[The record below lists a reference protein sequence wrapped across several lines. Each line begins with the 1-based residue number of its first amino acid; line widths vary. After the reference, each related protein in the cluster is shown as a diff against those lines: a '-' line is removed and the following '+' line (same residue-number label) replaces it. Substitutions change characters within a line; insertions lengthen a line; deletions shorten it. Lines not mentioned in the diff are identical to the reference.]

1 MGRKETSTTKPDSAS
16 ARKRAKSKTPSKAKA
31 KSRESW
37 WSRSAKN
44 ALRSSLAPY
53 RELAFGKGHINLN
66 LLRIFPNAGGVRIKR
81 TTAAGIASDLHTPK
95 KALDN
100 RKLFYLHGGGYV
112 GGSPKTHRT
121 LVSHMARA
129 LRAEALCIDYRK
141 APRHPYPEG
150 LRDAEAAWLAWQQ
163 RHPEAEHFI
172 AGDSAGGGLA
182 VALAFRIR
190 ERGTPPPK
198 GILLLSP
205 WLDVHMNN
213 PAIDDLEPLDP
224 MLRRDELIHYGELY
238 AGSHDRDEPGISPL
252 CGDLRGLP
260 PIVLQAGTHDLL
272 HPDACAFVEKA
283 SDAGVSITFDSWPK
297 MMHVWQAAP
306 VLPEAKE
313 ALSRLRKW
321 TDKLCA

>member
-1 MGRKETSTTKPDSAS
+1 MGRKATPTVKDSA
-16 ARKRAKSKTPSKAKA
+16 ARKRAKSKAPAKK
-31 KSRESW
+31 KSGESW

-53 RELAFGKGHINLN
+53 REIAFGKGHINLN

-81 TTAAGIASDLHTPK
+81 TKAAGIEADLHTPK

-121 LVSHMARA
+121 LVSHLARA
-129 LRAEALCIDYRK
+129 LSAETLCIDYRK

-163 RHPEAEHFI
+163 RHPEADHFI
-172 AGDSAGGGLA
+172 AGDSAGGGLS
-182 VALAFRIR
+182 VALAFQIR
-190 ERGTPPPK
+190 QRGTPPPK
-198 GILLLSP
+198 GIMLLSP

-213 PAIDDLEPLDP
+213 PAIDDLEELDP

-252 CGDLRGLP
+252 NGDLKGLP
-260 PIVLQAGTHDLL
+260 PIILQAGTHDLL
-272 HPDACAFVEKA
+272 HADASDFAAKA
-283 SDAGVSITFDSWPK
+283 DDAGVSITFDSWPK
-297 MMHVWQAAP
+297 MMHVWHAAP
-306 VLPEAKE
+306 VLPESKQ
-313 ALSRLRKW
+313 ALNRLREW
-321 TDKLCA
+321 ADRISA